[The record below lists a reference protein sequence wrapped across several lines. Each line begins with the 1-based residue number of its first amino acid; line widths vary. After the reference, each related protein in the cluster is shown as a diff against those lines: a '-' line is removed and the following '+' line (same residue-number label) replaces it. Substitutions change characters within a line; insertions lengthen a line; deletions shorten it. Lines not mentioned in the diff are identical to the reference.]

1 MVVLVQLYLPLV
13 PAMVLLGLLVSA
25 MVHLWSA
32 FATVQQSAMV
42 QKYSE
47 PNFQLEAA
55 HLPDSE
61 SAAVRTLTSLG

>member
-1 MVVLVQLYLPLV
+1 VVVEL
-13 PAMVLLGLLVSA
+13 SA

-47 PNFQLEAA
+47 PNFQLETA
-55 HLPDSE
+55 HLQILNLRPF
-61 SAAVRTLTSLG
+61 VLTSLG